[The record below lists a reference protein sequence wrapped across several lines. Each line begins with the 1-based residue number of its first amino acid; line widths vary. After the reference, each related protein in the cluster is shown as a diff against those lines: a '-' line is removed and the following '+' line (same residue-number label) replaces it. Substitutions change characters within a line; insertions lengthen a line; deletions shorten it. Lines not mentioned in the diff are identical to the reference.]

1 MYINAVRKRSGLGI
15 TIPYSQG
22 TMDENTRLRLEAEEA
37 WAKRRTELFQKE
49 LLARTKILADKY
61 GPMNAYKII
70 KGFMTEEQAA
80 AEQSA
85 KLAAR
90 KAEAGFEVQPP
101 GGVVL
106 PVSVTVPKTI
116 TPGTA
121 DGAAAGKTKISLTWI
136 LIGLAAILFGPKL
149 LKQTR

>member
-1 MYINAVRKRSGLGI
+1 MYINTVRKRSGLGD
-15 TIPYSQG
+15 TFTPF
-22 TMDENTRLRLEAEEA
+22 ETRKAEIEE
-37 WAKRRTELFQKE
+37 AKRRQEELFQKE

-61 GPMNAYKII
+61 GPMSAYKII
-70 KGFMTEEQAA
+70 KGFMTEAQAA
-80 AEQSA
+80 AEQAA

-106 PVSVTVPKTI
+106 PVSVTEPKTI

-121 DGAAAGKTKISLTWI
+121 DGSAAGKTKLSLTWI

-149 LKQTR
+149 LKQTG